1 MNENENKKK
10 GAVDNFDGNGKPNIN
25 HLSFLKTHYLSEPP
39 SSSVVGFLKRVGIKI
54 ENEVYKNVGVDFER
68 GVLTL
73 FCTMHYHDGKM
84 YNTVVPPKMLL
95 HKNNTKKLK
104 IYLWIFCIY
113 S

>member
-39 SSSVVGFLKRVGIKI
+39 SSSVVGFLRR
-54 ENEVYKNVGVDFER
+54 VDFER
-68 GVLTL
+68 GGS
-73 FCTMHYHDGKM
+73 H
-84 YNTVVPPKMLL
+84 PLL
-95 HKNNTKKLK
+95 HYEL
-104 IYLWIFCIY
+104 